1 MTTPTQVLARGVL
14 LRASRFPEYRP
25 GAGLRLRAGRVHAVT
40 RALPRGGADEVLL
53 DLSDLVLV
61 PGLVNAHAHLELGGL
76 RGALPGDQG
85 FGAWV
90 GALMRERDARA
101 DALGADAAEGLRASL
116 RAGVT
121 TVGDIATTDA
131 VEEHFASSG
140 GPGPVPRVRLYR
152 EALDAWDPARTA
164 GALERAARPWPDHP
178 QLHPG
183 LSPHAPFTVSAA
195 LLEGLARA
203 HPRLPRAVHWSE
215 TAEEVEWL
223 AAGTGPWAE
232 VLGAS
237 PRTSGLELLE
247 RAGVLGPGTTLV
259 HANEA
264 TDAELDRVAEAGAP
278 VVHCPGTHAFF
289 GRDPHTVRALERE
302 DLSLAV
308 GTDSLASNDTLDLM
322 VELRRMAEYGLGFEP
337 LHLLELATVGGARA
351 VGLSEVVGS
360 LAPGHAADAVALAV
374 DADTPEGIA
383 AAWLAG
389 DAEVRGVFVGGN
401 WHDQAAL
408 GAACP

>member
-14 LRASRFPEYRP
+14 LRASRFPEYRA
-25 GAGLRLRAGRVHAVT
+25 GAGLRVRAGRVHAVT
-40 RALPRGGADEVLL
+40 RALPRGGTDEELL
-53 DLSDLVLV
+53 DLSELVLV

-90 GALMRERDARA
+90 GALMRARDARGDALVA
-101 DALGADAAEGLRASL
+101 DAEAGLRACL

-131 VEEHFASSG
+131 VEARFASPA
-140 GPGPVPRVRLYR
+140 GPGAAPRVRLYR
-152 EALDAWDPARTA
+152 EALDAWDPERTA

-195 LLEGLARA
+195 LFEGLVRA

-215 TAEEVEWL
+215 TPEEVEWL
-223 AAGTGPWAE
+223 ARGTGPWTA
-232 VLGAS
+232 VLGDS
-237 PRTSGLELLE
+237 PRTSGLDLLE
-247 RAGVLGPGTTLV
+247 NAGLLGPGTTLV

-289 GRDPHTVRALERE
+289 GRDPLAVRALGRD
-302 DLSLAV
+302 DLGLAV

-322 VELRRMAEYGLGFEP
+322 VELRRMAAYGLGFEP
-337 LHLLELATVGGARA
+337 LHLLEMATVGGARA
-351 VGLSEVVGS
+351 VGLAEVVGS

-374 DADTPEGIA
+374 DADTAEGIA

-389 DAEVRGVFVGGN
+389 EAEVRGVLVAGR
-401 WHDQAAL
+401 WYDSSEL
-408 GAACP
+408 GSEPA

>member
-1 MTTPTQVLARGVL
+1 MRTPTQVLARGVL

-25 GAGLRLRAGRVHAVT
+25 GAGLRLREGRVLAVT
-40 RALPRGGADEVLL
+40 RALPRGGEDEELL
-53 DLSDLVLV
+53 DLSELVLV

-76 RGALPGDQG
+76 LGVLPGDQG

-90 GALMRERDARA
+90 GALMRERDAREGSLA
-101 DALGADAAEGLRASL
+101 SAAAEGLHACL

-131 VEEHFASSG
+131 VESRFAAPM
-140 GPGPVPRVRLYR
+140 GPGATPRVRLYR
-152 EALDAWDPARTA
+152 EALDAWDPERTS
-164 GALERAARPWPDHP
+164 GALERVARDWPDHP

-183 LSPHAPFTVSAA
+183 LSPHAPFTVSSE
-195 LLEGLARA
+195 LLEGVARA

-215 TAEEVEWL
+215 TPEEVEWL
-223 AAGTGPWAE
+223 AEGTGPWAE
-232 VLGAS
+232 VLGSS
-237 PRTSGLELLE
+237 PRVSGLELLE
-247 RAGVLGPGTTLV
+247 QAGMLGPGTTLV

-264 TDAELDRVAEAGAP
+264 TEAELDRVAEAGAP
-278 VVHCPGTHAFF
+278 IVHCPGTHAFF
-289 GRDPHTVRALERE
+289 GRDPHAVLALGRD

-322 VELRRMAEYGLGFEP
+322 VELRRMAEYGFGFDP

-374 DADTPEGIA
+374 DADTPAGIA
-383 AAWLAG
+383 ADWLAG
-389 DAEVRGVFVGGN
+389 AAEVRGVLVGGI
-401 WHDQAAL
+401 WHDVDSL
-408 GAACP
+408 GCAPA